1 VSRRR
6 IQCITR
12 EIDDGGLGV
21 RRVVRRALG
30 GGPRRESGL
39 MMVGD
44 GAGFHSGDWRDA
56 FCARYERQAMT
67 SAGVFGVHFS
77 CRRKEFGLALSLARS
92 DGPGSVFAPGLIG
105 AGPSANSERF
115 FEMVATGD
123 HDARVGGHDRCAAA
137 ARANLARAR
146 AL

>member
-1 VSRRR
+1 
-6 IQCITR
+6 
-12 EIDDGGLGV
+12 
-21 RRVVRRALG
+21 
-30 GGPRRESGL
+30 

-92 DGPGSVFAPGLIG
+92 HGPGSVFAPGLIG

-115 FEMVATGD
+115 LEMDATGD

-137 ARANLARAR
+137 ALDDVGR
-146 AL
+146 ALAVRLRRSVHAVEWNRGEAVKRHAADLRAERSAPVC